1 MIARLRRLDD
11 AVARLGAGIST
22 DLLALLARVSLATL
36 FLRSGLLKAEG
47 WADGTT
53 IALFREEYA
62 LPLVPPAF
70 AAVAAMGAELVLPPL
85 LLAGLF
91 TRPAALGLLAMTATI
106 QIFVYP
112 AAFDTH
118 GLWAVALLLLLR
130 HGPGRFALGS

>member
-1 MIARLRRLDD
+1 MIATLGRLDGVLD
-11 AVARLGAGIST
+11 RLGARISA

-36 FLRSGLLKAEG
+36 FLRSGLLKVEG

-62 LPLVPPAF
+62 LPLVSPAV
-70 AAVAAMGAELVLPPL
+70 AAAAAMGAELVLPPL
-85 LLAGLF
+85 LLAGLL
-91 TRPAALGLLAMTATI
+91 TRPAALGLLAMTTTI

-130 HGPGRFALGS
+130 HGPGRFALGR

>member
-1 MIARLRRLDD
+1 MIARLRRLED
-11 AVARLGAGIST
+11 AVARLGACIST

-36 FLRSGLLKAEG
+36 FLRS
-47 WADGTT
+47 
-53 IALFREEYA
+53 
-62 LPLVPPAF
+62 AF

>member
-1 MIARLRRLDD
+1 MIATLRRLDG
-11 AVARLGAGIST
+11 VAERLGAAIST
-22 DLLALLARVSLATL
+22 DLLALLARVCLATL
-36 FLRSGLLKAEG
+36 FLRSGLLKAGG

-62 LPLVPPAF
+62 LPLVPPIL
-70 AAVAAMGAELVLPPL
+70 AAAAAMGAELILPPL
-85 LLAGLF
+85 LLAGLL
-91 TRPAALGLLAMTATI
+91 TRPAALGLLAMTVTI

-130 HGPGRFALGS
+130 HGPGRFALGR